1 MNTTLLT
8 EMHALLNEGS
18 GDARTNAATTL
29 EVAAIEMANQV
40 NAMKTASKAFAAAQS
55 QLPTLLKA
63 AHEMTATEVADLTK
77 LLHRL
82 EVTATKL
89 KKYVLYASDNA
100 DSAGKLTLALKKP
113 GPSDGPGAEPE
124 GPTVVKTRGLPGFAM
139 VGKMKPDPSGAV
151 SVADDLDALVKSY
164 PKGAFKAKPVSIPKP
179 DFDADDWQL
188 YTTSSVAKMSSKKAA
203 VGLNAAA
210 AKALDYLE
218 TELPKTSAVGGKKA
232 INKVV
237 LHAYTKFVEPAMS
250 KYSKSGASDTEPRG
264 FIQQMISNWAR
275 LILKDSSITFYD
287 LW

>member
-29 EVAAIEMANQV
+29 SVAAIEMSKQV
-40 NAMKTASKAFAAAQS
+40 ELMKAASKAFATAQS

-63 AHEMTATEVADLTK
+63 THEMTPAEAGDLTK

-82 EVTATKL
+82 EVTQTKL

-100 DSAGKLTLALKKP
+100 AEAVKMGSALKEP
-113 GPSDGPGAEPE
+113 GPSGRPGAEP
-124 GPTVVKTRGLPGFAM
+124 
-139 VGKMKPDPSGAV
+139 PDEPEADEP
-151 SVADDLDALVKSY
+151 DDLDAIVKQH
-164 PKGAFKAKPVSIPKP
+164 PPGTFKAKPVSIPKP
-179 DFDADDWQL
+179 NFSASDWQL
-188 YTTSSVAKMSSKKAA
+188 YTVSQVNKLASKKAA

-218 TELPKTSAVGGKKA
+218 TNLTYPSAGGKTA
-232 INKVV
+232 INKVL
-237 LHAYTKFVEPAMS
+237 LHAYTKFVEPAMN
-250 KYSKSGASDTEPRG
+250 KYAKSGASDTEPRN
-264 FIQQMISNWAR
+264 FIQQKLSNWTR
-275 LILKDSSITFYD
+275 LLMKDNSLDFYD

>member
-8 EMHALLNEGS
+8 EMHALLNEGP

-29 EVAAIEMANQV
+29 SVAAIEMSKQV
-40 NAMKTASKAFAAAQS
+40 ELMKDASKAFATAQS
-55 QLPTLLKA
+55 QLPALLKA
-63 AHEMTATEVADLTK
+63 THEMTTAEVSDLTK

-82 EVTATKL
+82 EVTQTKL

-100 DSAGKLTLALKKP
+100 AEAVKMGSALKEP
-113 GPSDGPGAEPE
+113 GPVSGAEAEPDI
-124 GPTVVKTRGLPGFAM
+124 VKTRGLPGFAM
-139 VGKMKPDPSGAV
+139 VGKKSEPDP
-151 SVADDLDALVKSY
+151 DDLDAVVKSY
-164 PKGAFKAKPVSIPKP
+164 PKGAFKAKPSVIPKP

-188 YTTSSVAKMSSKKAA
+188 YTVSSVAKMSSKKAA

-218 TELPKTSAVGGKKA
+218 TELPKTSAVGGKSA

-237 LHAYTKFVEPAMS
+237 LHAYTKFVEPAMH

-264 FIQQMISNWAR
+264 FIQQKLSDWAR
-275 LILKDSSITFYD
+275 TILQDKSITFYD

>member
-40 NAMKTASKAFAAAQS
+40 EVMKTASKAFATAQS
-55 QLPTLLKA
+55 QLPPLLKA
-63 AHEMTATEVADLTK
+63 AHEMTAAEVADLTK

-124 GPTVVKTRGLPGFAM
+124 EPTIVKTRGLPGFAM
-139 VGKMKPDPSGAV
+139 VGKKSEPDP
-151 SVADDLDALVKSY
+151 DDLDALVKSY
-164 PKGAFKAKPVSIPKP
+164 PTGAFKAKPVSIPKP
-179 DFDADDWQL
+179 DFDANDWQL
-188 YTTSSVAKMSSKKAA
+188 YTVSQVNKLASKKAA

-264 FIQQMISNWAR
+264 FIQQKLSDWAR